1 MQLKLEVSEGHLVFS
16 ADCQGCGDA
25 VTELVPVGLVVE
37 RFQESLGPV
46 GSAAVSALGGN
57 VELMFPEG
65 LVLFDVDWHEVVAH
79 CRDCSLELEIAAAG
93 GPEEAG

>member
-1 MQLKLEVSEGHLVFS
+1 MQLKLEVSDGHLVFS
-16 ADCQGCGDA
+16 ADCAECSDP
-25 VTELVPVGLVVE
+25 VTELVPVAVVVE

-65 LVLFDVDWHEVVAH
+65 FVLFDVDWHEVVAH
-79 CRDCSLELEIAAAG
+79 CRDCALELEIASELEEG
-93 GPEEAG
+93 GD